1 MSKVIC
7 CYVNLFDR
15 NVTVFDMEEKN
26 PEDTHTL
33 GVIDLNELPT
43 SLYKLCTAVDTNKV
57 HLFGNETYLL
67 GLTDTIAQVAKPKN
81 YKFSTLE
88 LEIN

>member
-7 CYVNLFDR
+7 CYIDIFNR
-15 NVTVFDMEEKN
+15 NVTVFDMEENN

-33 GVIDLNELPT
+33 GVIELNDLP
-43 SLYKLCTAVDTNKV
+43 SSIYKLCLAADTNKV
-57 HLFGNETYLL
+57 HLYGNESYLL
-67 GLTDTIAQVAKPKN
+67 GLTDTITQIAKPKN
-81 YKFSTLE
+81 YKFSSLE

>member
-7 CYVNLFDR
+7 CYVNIFNRD
-15 NVTVFDMEEKN
+15 VTVFDVNEN
-26 PEDTHTL
+26 DPEDKHTL
-33 GVIDLNELPT
+33 GVLELNDLP
-43 SLYKLCTAVDTNKV
+43 SSIYKLCLAADTNKV
-57 HLFGNETYLL
+57 HFYGQEEYLL
-67 GLTDTIAQVAKPKN
+67 GLTDTIAQIAKPKN

>member
-43 SLYKLCTAVDTNKV
+43 SLYKLCMAVDTN
-57 HLFGNETYLL
+57 
-67 GLTDTIAQVAKPKN
+67 
-81 YKFSTLE
+81 
-88 LEIN
+88 

>member
-7 CYVNLFDR
+7 GYANLFDR
-15 NVTVFDMEEKN
+15 KITLFDIEESN

-33 GVIDLNELPT
+33 GVIELNELP
-43 SLYKLCTAVDTNKV
+43 SSIYKICSAADTNKV

-67 GLTDTIAQVAKPKN
+67 GLVDTIAQIAKPKN
-81 YKFSTLE
+81 YKFSSLE